1 MLISLSHWQCARQH
15 HEGRR
20 AKERHRHRNEPKGC
34 QTHCQ
39 RQYGDW
45 QHTLADAPEPE
56 RALRQW
62 KTSQLTQML
71 GQKYQHDLKHD
82 HVSGPQDSIAQPFDQ
97 PLTRTGDRQKIKAI
111 SLMYT
116 QPSGRS
122 PNKLGYSGEERSE
135 EHTS

>member
-1 MLISLSHWQCARQH
+1 MRISDWSSDVCSSDLHWQCARQH

-71 GQKYQHDLKHD
+71 GQKFQHALKHD
-82 HVSGPQDSIAQPFDQ
+82 HVS
-97 PLTRTGDRQKIKAI
+97 
-111 SLMYT
+111 
-116 QPSGRS
+116 
-122 PNKLGYSGEERSE
+122 RSE
-135 EHTS
+135 EHTSELQSLMRHSYAVFCLKKNK

>member
-1 MLISLSHWQCARQH
+1 MRISDWSSDVCSSDL
-15 HEGRR
+15 
-20 AKERHRHRNEPKGC
+20 PKGC

-71 GQKYQHDLKHD
+71 GQKFQHALKHD
-82 HVSGPQDSIAQPFDQ
+82 HVSGTQDSIAQPFDQ

-111 SLMYT
+111 SLMYP
-116 QPSGRS
+116 QPSDRS
-122 PNKLGYSGEERSE
+122 PNQPAFRGDAPLANAQPPPKG
-135 EHTS
+135 